1 MDEETRKAFDNVMLG
16 IYTIEIM
23 IASLMLNKAIEDGDE
38 ESAETIEG
46 MMEQLEMAIGRFAD
60 AIKRGEAE

>member
-16 IYTIEIM
+16 ICAIESM
-23 IASLMLNKAIEDGDE
+23 IASLMLNDAIEDGDE
-38 ESAETIEG
+38 ARIETIRD
-46 MMEQLEMAIGRFAD
+46 MTKKIEMATNHFAD